1 LRNIKYE
8 LLRFFFGKVQGFA
21 FLLLLL
27 LLDNVSLLLI
37 IDITDQEH
45 GLEASKL
52 WDDCLNA
59 SRVLL
64 WVKIDVLEGTVI
76 DISMDIVDEQELVSL
91 ELITQNSLN
100 DVVRAGESNDFLLH
114 SNVTLDVV
122 RASKMT

>member
-1 LRNIKYE
+1 M
-8 LLRFFFGKVQGFA
+8 
-21 FLLLLL
+21 
-27 LLDNVSLLLI
+27 
-37 IDITDQEH
+37 
-45 GLEASKL
+45 
-52 WDDCLNA
+52 NA
-59 SRVLL
+59 SRVLF